1 MIATTSGKV
10 TTSCISATVVSESEI
25 PLSLK
30 KISPATPMISQGTT
44 STEPWS
50 PASAPRP
57 ANRSRVRPQAASVP
71 RTSEPAVTTAATTS
85 ELTIA
90 SRASV
95 VAHASSYQRVVK
107 PSQGSEMIEES
118 LNENSASISTG
129 PNMISIAKATTATLA
144 IARQAPANA
153 GAEAAPVHERRPGRG
168 RRARRRGRGRFAH
181 PAATSC
187 QARS

>member
-1 MIATTSGKV
+1 M
-10 TTSCISATVVSESEI
+10 
-25 PLSLK
+25 
-30 KISPATPMISQGTT
+30 
-44 STEPWS
+44 
-50 PASAPRP
+50 
-57 ANRSRVRPQAASVP
+57 P
-71 RTSEPAVTTAATTS
+71 RTSEPAVTAAATTS

-129 PNMISIAKATTATLA
+129 PNRISIAKATTATLA
-144 IARQAPANA
+144 I
-153 GAEAAPVHERRPGRG
+153 PGRRRRTRAPRLRRCTSGGPAGG
-168 RRARRRGRGRFAH
+168 RRAGRRGHRFAH